1 MVTRSTGGH
10 LHYLLLTDGGVF
22 NLTLVREK
30 EDYPFCKS
38 MWVLR
43 YRVKDDVPA
52 KKESHGFSNVIPLYP
67 VNRSNNSSPLPQGT
81 SKLMAVP
88 VPLLN
93 IVYYHGHLCPELAVG
108 YRVGLVAQ
116 KELGLTRETAKDF
129 FVLAENMTSAIDAL
143 QFMTGCTIGNQN
155 FFAYDLG
162 KHVYYFGSFPAG
174 SEPRQEALRV
184 ALINPIVDLSCQ
196 GEIEKRIVAGR
207 ASAADLEEYQQ
218 AIDDAVREILSIPDE
233 SLFVKSR
240 VSLRPPQT
248 ACRRD
253 YIKCSCCGEVVA
265 VQKTVVGEDEL
276 LCQVCAARKIV

>member
-1 MVTRSTGGH
+1 MVTRSTGGY

-22 NLTLVREK
+22 KLTLVREK

-38 MWVLR
+38 RWVLR

-116 KELGLTRETAKDF
+116 
-129 FVLAENMTSAIDAL
+129 N
-143 QFMTGCTIGNQN
+143 
-155 FFAYDLG
+155 
-162 KHVYYFGSFPAG
+162 
-174 SEPRQEALRV
+174 
-184 ALINPIVDLSCQ
+184 
-196 GEIEKRIVAGR
+196 GR
-207 ASAADLEEYQQ
+207 ASAADLDEYQQ

-233 SLFVKSR
+233 SLFAKTR

-253 YIKCSCCGEVVA
+253 YIRCSCCGEVVA
-265 VQKTVVGEDEL
+265 VQKAVVGEDEL
-276 LCQVCAARKIV
+276 LCQICAARKMV